1 MLWQNSS
8 GVVACWGA
16 GIHGTLMMVVV
27 PTTKAARST
36 ITSSASPSM
45 VNWHK
50 WWWYGHAQSGRWA
63 WELEWTFDCD
73 DAGVSMTT
81 GSTNEEVGA
90 TGSTMTSL
98 PLPSQEWQL
107 WWTMT
112 GYLDQKVV
120 GSGQASF
127 RSPHFDAL
135 TTGTDNGDMQD
146 QRSWAM
152 TTKHD
157 MMARVVGASAPRGA
171 FGGPRSCRGS
181 RLQVGGSRR

>member
-1 MLWQNSS
+1 
-8 GVVACWGA
+8 
-16 GIHGTLMMVVV
+16 
-27 PTTKAARST
+27 
-36 ITSSASPSM
+36 
-45 VNWHK
+45 
-50 WWWYGHAQSGRWA
+50 
-63 WELEWTFDCD
+63 
-73 DAGVSMTT
+73 
-81 GSTNEEVGA
+81 
-90 TGSTMTSL
+90 
-98 PLPSQEWQL
+98 
-107 WWTMT
+107 MT

-181 RLQVGGSRR
+181 RFQPEESLRVQHSFVLVGLRSVNCRLQHVGLHLIIYVVQDDMGWDIVEHRQLSHLFQQPRRAPLICGPPEYGWLHWSLDGQ